1 METNIINVGNSKG
14 IIIPS
19 KLLKFFGITNVVD
32 VEIEG
37 ESLVIRPSKKAR
49 VGWEEMIKKE
59 VEKNGKSK
67 LLIPEFFEDEPEN
80 DDWTW

>member
-19 KLLKFFGITNVVD
+19 KFLKMMGLGNIVN
-32 VEIEG
+32 VEIEEG
-37 ESLVIRPSKKAR
+37 KLVISPTHKPRD
-49 VGWEEMIKKE
+49 GWNEMIKAE
-59 VEKNGKSK
+59 IEKNGQANQ
-67 LLIPEFFEDEPEN
+67 LMPDVFEDEN